1 VRRHP
6 NDCEH
11 RLRHKDG
18 HWVWALTRGRVSARD
33 AAGRPLTMFCIHLDI
48 SHRKAAEEQLA
59 RAARFHE
66 QLLGVLSEAVYG
78 VDPEGRC
85 TFCNPAAE
93 RLLGFSKDE
102 IVGADNHALFH
113 HHDEEGQPYPV
124 ENCPIWHTLRDGV
137 ARKGEMWFWRR
148 DGTSLPVRYSVALFT
163 DGDMPLGAVVAFDD
177 ISTERALKARDRLL
191 TTAIEEAPVA
201 ILITCPDATI
211 LWVNDAFCRLSG
223 YRREEA
229 IGRKPGELV
238 KAGLQSSVFY
248 AALWETILSGKNWR
262 GELVN
267 RRRDGSIYHEEM
279 LIAPVK
285 DEKGRITQF
294 IAIKQDITARK
305 RLEEE
310 LRHQASYDTLTGLS
324 NRRHFLEQL
333 EREQARLQRNGG
345 EAAVLMLD
353 LDRFKQINDTYG
365 HAAGDEVLRAFAL
378 IVRDSLR
385 RTDLAGRLGG
395 EEFAI
400 LLPDTGLEQAH
411 AFAERIRARVAGAAI
426 DTGNATLQVT
436 VSIGISALEA
446 TETRIETA
454 LARADAAL
462 YHAKRAGRNCIVLSD
477 PHPLIGERSNGSAD

>member
-1 VRRHP
+1 MTP
-6 NDCEH
+6 
-11 RLRHKDG
+11 
-18 HWVWALTRGRVSARD
+18 SA
-33 AAGRPLTMFCIHLDI
+33 
-48 SHRKAAEEQLA
+48 
-59 RAARFHE
+59 
-66 QLLGVLSEAVYG
+66 
-78 VDPEGRC
+78 
-85 TFCNPAAE
+85 
-93 RLLGFSKDE
+93 
-102 IVGADNHALFH
+102 
-113 HHDEEGQPYPV
+113 
-124 ENCPIWHTLRDGV
+124 
-137 ARKGEMWFWRR
+137 
-148 DGTSLPVRYSVALFT
+148 
-163 DGDMPLGAVVAFDD
+163 
-177 ISTERALKARDRLL
+177 
-191 TTAIEEAPVA
+191 
-201 ILITCPDATI
+201 
-211 LWVNDAFCRLSG
+211 RLSG
-223 YRREEA
+223 HRREEA

-477 PHPLIGERSNGSAD
+477 PHPLIGERSNESAD